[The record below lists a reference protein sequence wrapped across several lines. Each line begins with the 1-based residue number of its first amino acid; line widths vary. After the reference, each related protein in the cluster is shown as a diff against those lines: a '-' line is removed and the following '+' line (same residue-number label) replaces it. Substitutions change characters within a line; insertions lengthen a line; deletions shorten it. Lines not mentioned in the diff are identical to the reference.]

1 MKYSMSKYRKYTPIQ
16 HILNRPDMYC
26 GSTKPVDQE
35 CLVSD
40 PDDGYQLGRQ
50 NVRIAPALI
59 RIIVEALSNAI
70 DNVGRSKSADV
81 ICSRI
86 DVSIDS
92 ETGVTSI
99 KNDGLVVP
107 ITQHDS
113 EKCYNH
119 SLIFG
124 QLLTGSNYDDSE
136 KREDISGRNGVGVKL
151 TNVFS
156 NPDTGFTVEG
166 VDPSSGKKLVQTWTN
181 NMQNTSGP
189 KVTSSKIKSGY
200 TKVTW
205 SPDFPRFGLEG
216 YTPDIV
222 KLYTRFV
229 VDAAMLTKVP
239 VYLNGVRIPAK
250 SLTDYVGLYP
260 GVEKSES
267 ILLKGKSSEA
277 VLIPS
282 HGKPITVSFVNGVFT
297 KLGGQ
302 HVDAWTEAIFRPLLA
317 KFQKKDGPAF
327 NIKDLKPF
335 FSLFVVASVDRPE
348 FDSQDKNKLEA
359 PTLSIGAM
367 KAKEVNAIMK
377 WSTSEDIKD
386 MLRSKELLVLKKA
399 ERRQKKFVKID
410 GLDGANNAGTKHSQD
425 CTLILCEGLSAKT
438 YAVAGISK
446 GAFGKAGRDWF
457 GILPLRGKLL
467 NVRNASPAMIAKNSV
482 VTDIIKAIGLHHEYD
497 YTQAKNLNTLYYG
510 RVMLMTDA
518 DVDGIHIEGL
528 VLNMIQTLFPTL
540 FNSDRQN
547 SFLVSMKTPIA
558 RIKRRPRDLLFYDEN
573 RFKKYIDEA
582 PEGSKLRIKY
592 YKGLGTTKAEDV
604 PDTFAEKIVS
614 LRVEEADST
623 ALNTVFHKSLA
634 DTRKVWLGNFVPG
647 QSSFSLDDLP
657 KESTLSATDFVNNEL
672 VKFSHDDCKRSIP
685 GMDGLK
691 EGQRKI
697 LYALKK
703 RKMHFT
709 SDSVKVAQL
718 GGYIAEHSNYH
729 HGEQNLYDTLV
740 KMAQEYPGSNNIPL
754 MYRDGMFGT
763 RLEGG
768 KDAASARYIYTRPD
782 RLTELLY
789 MESDDPILDRVVDDG
804 DLVQPVQYTP
814 ILPMHFING
823 CLGIGTGW
831 SSTIPCYNPEEMIK
845 AILTWLDNDGDV
857 MIPIDDDEPNGEDMC
872 IIPEPKPW
880 YRGYKGAI
888 EKISERKYQTTG
900 VFERKAGGKK
910 PTVIVRELP
919 IGMWTNR
926 FKEIC
931 EDLLEAKQIHS
942 FKNYSTPK
950 EVNFEIVETPDGIEC
965 NLKTLKLTSTIAT
978 SNIVVFD
985 ENEQLRRYPS
995 IMHGVNE
1002 FCKVRIVNYEKR
1014 KAFQISNL
1022 GNDIRRMG
1030 NKERFIRE
1038 CIAVKPSKK
1047 INESDVPLDIF
1058 NEPEAETCQ
1067 ELENRGYDR
1076 EDGNYG
1082 YLLKLEIRTFSAEKV
1097 AALQKDIE
1105 NKKSDLATLSKFSA
1119 ADLWRRDIKAFQ
1131 KEYPKFLSALDKG
1144 K

>member
-1 MKYSMSKYRKYTPIQ
+1 MSKYRKYTPIQ
-16 HILNRPDMYC
+16 HILHRPDMYC
-26 GSTKPVDQE
+26 GSTKPVEQE
-35 CLVSD
+35 HLVAD
-40 PDDGYQLGRQ
+40 PDEGYCLGTQ

-59 RIIVEALSNAI
+59 RIFVEVLSNAI

-81 ICSRI
+81 ACGRME
-86 DVSIDS
+86 VSIDS
-92 ETGVTSI
+92 DTGMTSI

-107 ITQHDS
+107 ITQHES

-156 NPDTGFTVEG
+156 DPETGFTVEG
-166 VDPSSGKKLVQTWTN
+166 VDPTCGKKLVQTWTN
-181 NMQNTSGP
+181 NMQDSSGP
-189 KVTSSKIKSGY
+189 KITSSKVKTGY

-205 SPDFPRFGLEG
+205 RPDFPRFGIEG
-216 YTPDIV
+216 YTSDII

-239 VYLNGVRIPAK
+239 VYLNGTKIPVK
-250 SLTDYVGLYP
+250 SLQEYVGLYP

-267 ILLKGKSSEA
+267 ILLKGKTSEA

-282 HGKPITVSFVNGVFT
+282 HNKPITVSFVNGVYT

-302 HVDAWTEAIFRPLLA
+302 HVDAWNEAIFRPLIA

-327 NIKDLKPF
+327 TIKDLKPF
-335 FSLFVVASVDRPE
+335 FSLFVIATVDRPE

-359 PTLSIGAM
+359 PVVSVSTI
-367 KAKEVNAIMK
+367 KAKEVNSIMK
-377 WSTSEDIKD
+377 WSTAEDVRD

-446 GAFGKAGRDWF
+446 GAFGKSGRDWF

-467 NVRNASPAMIAKNSV
+467 NVRNASPAMIAKNAV

-497 YTQAKNLNTLYYG
+497 YSEAKNLNTLHYG

-528 VLNMIQTLFPTL
+528 VLNMVQTLFPTL
-540 FNSDRQN
+540 FNPDRQKP
-547 SFLVSMKTPIA
+547 FLVSMKTPIA
-558 RIKRRPRDLLFYDEN
+558 RIKKRPRDLLFYDEY
-573 RFKKYIDEA
+573 RFKKFVDEA
-582 PEGSKLRIKY
+582 PEDSKLKIKY
-592 YKGLGTTKAEDV
+592 YKGLGTTKADDV

-614 LRVEEADST
+614 LSVSEADMV

-634 DTRKVWLGNFVPG
+634 DTRKTWLGNFVPG
-647 QSSFSLDDLP
+647 RSSFSLDDLP
-657 KESTLSATDFVNNEL
+657 KESTLAAADFVNNEL

-697 LYALKK
+697 LYAIKK
-703 RKMHFT
+703 RKMHNS

-789 MESDDPILDRVVDDG
+789 MEVDDHILERVVDDG

-831 SSTIPCYNPEEMIK
+831 SSTIPCYNPEEMIQ

-857 MIPIDDDEPNGEDMC
+857 MIPIDDDEPDGDDMC

-880 YRGYKGAI
+880 YRGYKGTI
-888 EKISERKYQTTG
+888 EKIGERKYQTSG
-900 VFERKAGGKK
+900 VIERKVGGKR
-910 PTVIVRELP
+910 PTVVVRELP

-950 EVNFEIVETPDGIEC
+950 DVNFEIVETPDGIEC
-965 NLKTLKLTSTIAT
+965 NLKTLKLTSTLAT
-978 SNIVVFD
+978 SNLVVFD
-985 ENEQLRRYPS
+985 EKEQLRRYPS
-995 IMHGVNE
+995 IMHGLNE
-1002 FCKVRIVNYEKR
+1002 FCKVRITNYDRR
-1014 KAFQISNL
+1014 KEFQISSLRNE
-1022 GNDIRRMG
+1022 IRRMS

-1058 NEPEAETCQ
+1058 NEPEAETYK
-1067 ELENRGYDR
+1067 ELDDRGYDR

-1082 YLLKLEIRTFSAEKV
+1082 YLLKLEIRTFSSEKV

-1105 NKKSDLATLSKFSA
+1105 HKQKDLTTLMKFSPS
-1119 ADLWRRDIKAFQ
+1119 DLWRRDIKAFQ
-1131 KEYPKFLSALDKG
+1131 REYPKFVTALDKG